1 MFPGAG
7 TSNAGQPL
15 QNGMLCDA
23 VAGNAPV
30 VPEQPHTCYV
40 NKNDPTQIAATLEQ
54 VLECAKESNTNTVHL
69 RLTFHPWFVD
79 NTYGAGSIGWPVKR
93 GHWFVDLVRSDH
105 AELLM
110 NDADGKLVLQ
120 FKVDYFSKD
129 ASRPSGYGSLGVSGG
144 DGAMITGDASN
155 VVKYSTSLDRNFN
168 ERGYSSYTVDSP
180 LTDKDY
186 SPNPAT
192 PEWDYRV
199 VYEVWVKLD
208 AFGSAGFGG
217 SSIEYVH
224 ASPAKGGSDTIDVV
238 PGKCPPCDHNNPDNS
253 CSDAGTP
260 PPPPPGCDLNNPDN
274 SCSDAG
280 TPPPPPPGCD
290 FNIPDNHCSDAGTP
304 GSGHPLDCTN
314 HPEDPACKGPV

>member
-15 QNGMLCDA
+15 QNDKLCDA
-23 VAGNAPV
+23 VAGNAAQ

-40 NKNDPTQIAATLEQ
+40 NKDDPNGSQIAATLEQ

-79 NTYGAGSIGWPVKR
+79 NTYGAGSIGWPAKR

-110 NDADGKLVLQ
+110 SDSDGKLVLQ
-120 FKVDYFSKD
+120 FKLDYFSKD

-155 VVKYSTSLDRNFN
+155 ILKYSTSLDRDFN

-180 LTDKDY
+180 STDKDY

-192 PEWDYRV
+192 PDWDYRV

-217 SSIEYVH
+217 ATIEYVH
-224 ASPAKGGSDTIDVV
+224 ASPAKGGSDTINVV
-238 PGKCPPCDHNNPDNS
+238 PGKCPPPSCDRNNPDNFCSDAGLLPPGPPRCDFNQPDNS

-260 PPPPPGCDLNNPDN
+260 DG
-274 SCSDAG
+274 
-280 TPPPPPPGCD
+280 
-290 FNIPDNHCSDAGTP
+290 
-304 GSGHPLDCTN
+304 GHLLDCTN